1 MNYSIYPLKAED
13 EPFLWEMLFEA
24 AHLAEDGET
33 SVKAAMNHPEI
44 AKYVRNWGQKD
55 DMGFGAIDLETQ
67 QKIGA
72 VWLRLF
78 PQTDR
83 GYGYINDRTPELAI
97 AVLPAYRGQ
106 GIGTRLLLHL
116 LNAAKDLYPT
126 LSLSVRTDNPVLHL
140 YHRLGFQDVTGSEH
154 LNRTGGTSL
163 TLKID
168 RSGLKLPSALLCQP
182 DTTDSNAGELQQS
195 CDKDSQAISID

>member
-1 MNYSIYPLKAED
+1 MNDSIYPLQPED
-13 EPFLWEMLFEA
+13 EPFLWQMLFEA
-24 AHLAEDGET
+24 AHLAEEGET
-33 SVKAAMNHPEI
+33 SVQAAMNNPQL
-44 AKYVRNWGQKD
+44 AKYVRNWGRKND
-55 DMGFGAIDLETQ
+55 FGFGAIDLETQ

-78 PQTDR
+78 PDTDR
-83 GYGYINDRTPELAI
+83 GYGYIDDRTPELAI

-126 LSLSVRTDNPVLHL
+126 ISLSVRTDNPAIHL
-140 YHRLGFQDVTGSEH
+140 YRRLGFQDVAGSEH

-168 RSGLKLPSALLCQP
+168 FSDLKEAVS
-182 DTTDSNAGELQQS
+182 
-195 CDKDSQAISID
+195 

>member
-1 MNYSIYPLKAED
+1 MNNLIYPLTPED

-33 SVKAAMNHPEI
+33 SVQAAMNHPEI
-44 AKYVRNWGQKD
+44 AKYVQNWGRKND
-55 DMGFGAIDLETQ
+55 RGFGAIDLETQ

-72 VWLRLF
+72 VWLRIF
-78 PQTDR
+78 PETDR

-97 AVLPAYRGQ
+97 AVLPPYRGQ

-116 LNAAKDLYPT
+116 LNTVKDLYPT
-126 LSLSVRTDNPVLHL
+126 ISLSVRTDNPVIHL
-140 YHRLGFQDVTGSEH
+140 YRRVGFQEVAGSEH

-168 RSGLKLPSALLCQP
+168 RSGILHLSQFPSP
-182 DTTDSNAGELQQS
+182 
-195 CDKDSQAISID
+195 